1 MSLAFTG
8 FGSSARRS
16 EMRKTATVGAI
27 LAFWASAAFGAE
39 IFGTISEGEKP
50 LPAGAAVKLD
60 CGAAPISGVTDQY
73 GSYSLKGAP
82 AGDCTLSV
90 TYKGGTG
97 SLKVT
102 LYEKPSRYDL
112 VVKQEAGKLEIAR
125 K

>member
-1 MSLAFTG
+1 MRRVAF
-8 FGSSARRS
+8 A
-16 EMRKTATVGAI
+16 AAVA
-27 LAFWASAAFGAE
+27 LLWSAAGGAAE
-39 IFGTISEGEKP
+39 IFGTISEGGKP

-60 CGAAPISGVTDQY
+60 CGSGPVSGVTDQF
-73 GSYSLKGAP
+73 GSYSLKSSAS
-82 AGDCTLSV
+82 GDCTFSL
-90 TYKGGTG
+90 TYKSSSA